1 MTQPPSGWQPPQQPP
16 PSEDGQPPQVPHQ
29 QSASDQEP
37 PTTPVSATPSAE
49 QPAAQA
55 ADQPAPAAAAPAAEP
70 PTTPMPSAQP
80 ASQPAEPAVLPTE
93 STAPATEPVVHPT
106 EPVAPPTEPVV
117 HPTEPVA
124 PATESVAQPTEPV
137 VPAAEPPTT
146 PMPADPQ
153 AEPPTTAFPPPPAW
167 TQQPPVPEQG
177 WPQQPGWQ
185 PPQQQPGWPPQQGWP
200 QQPPHPQQG
209 WPQQPGWPA
218 QPQPQQAGFPPQPQ
232 QAGFPP
238 QPQQAGFPPQPQ
250 QPGFPPQQPGY
261 PPQQGWPQQ
270 PQPGWQAPMA
280 PQPMPPAPPREPKKT
295 DRLAVALA
303 NASFLSIGYF
313 MMRRAAFGVLTLLV
327 SFILLF
333 FVVPSVHTVLIEIVA
348 VLWWLAMIAHG
359 YFLAKGPVEPATQ
372 LRQRI
377 VGGAAAAVVLLVLG
391 LLRVQAGSIGQ
402 TVDDAQ
408 ASGDCKHA
416 MESLDK
422 VWLGLRMA
430 DAPLAA
436 EGDDTVKACR
446 QLTEAGETLTSG
458 VTEADVTELNTGF
471 NQINT
476 VLATLPGHEKMA
488 DAVVDKFMTQL
499 PAKDGCDTA
508 TIMDWLAKRPK
519 TNNTLDRTTELVAKQ
534 EPAALLSC
542 GDSFMA
548 ASEWTDAKGV
558 YQHLIDAYPND
569 GGKAKAQAG
578 IARANLQLEL
588 KTVKEKL
595 ATGSGSSTPTYCGS
609 PSKYSAAKPYGKG
622 TNRAL
627 FYGNSGQS
635 GRLPK
640 GWSASDVT
648 NATLVVCIGADTQ
661 GASVQTC
668 SYRSNYG
675 SGPSYKV
682 TFHKVKVSVKAIEIR
697 TGRVVYNTTMQFG
710 GSSCP
715 ETVHY
720 QSTFGTDLGPPRHMD
735 VDVKSAD
742 VKAQFQKLIVK

>member
-1 MTQPPSGWQPPQQPP
+1 M
-16 PSEDGQPPQVPHQ
+16 
-29 QSASDQEP
+29 
-37 PTTPVSATPSAE
+37 
-49 QPAAQA
+49 
-55 ADQPAPAAAAPAAEP
+55 
-70 PTTPMPSAQP
+70 
-80 ASQPAEPAVLPTE
+80 
-93 STAPATEPVVHPT
+93 
-106 EPVAPPTEPVV
+106 APP
-117 HPTEPVA
+117 
-124 PATESVAQPTEPV
+124 
-137 VPAAEPPTT
+137 
-146 PMPADPQ
+146 M
-153 AEPPTTAFPPPPAW
+153 PPPP
-167 TQQPPVPEQG
+167 PK
-177 WPQQPGWQ
+177 
-185 PPQQQPGWPPQQGWP
+185 
-200 QQPPHPQQG
+200 
-209 WPQQPGWPA
+209 
-218 QPQPQQAGFPPQPQ
+218 
-232 QAGFPP
+232 
-238 QPQQAGFPPQPQ
+238 
-250 QPGFPPQQPGY
+250 
-261 PPQQGWPQQ
+261 
-270 PQPGWQAPMA
+270 
-280 PQPMPPAPPREPKKT
+280 EPKKA
-295 DRLAVALA
+295 DKIAVAIA

-313 MMRRAAFGVLTLLV
+313 MMRRVGLGLITLLA

-333 FVVPSVHTVLIEIVA
+333 FVVPSVHTVLIEIVV
-348 VLWWLAMIAHG
+348 VLWWAAMIAHG
-359 YFLAKGPVEPATQ
+359 YFLAKGPVEPAAR

-402 TVDDAQ
+402 TVTDAK

-458 VTEADVTELNTGF
+458 VTEADITELNTGF

-519 TNNTLDRTTELVAKQ
+519 TSNTLDRTADLVPQQ

-548 ASEWTDAKGV
+548 LSAWTDARGV

-569 GGKAKAQAG
+569 AGKAKAQEG
-578 IARANLQLEL
+578 IAKANLQIEL

-595 ATGSGSSTPTYCGS
+595 ATGSGSSNPTYCSS

-635 GRLPK
+635 GVLPK
-640 GWSASDVT
+640 TWSAGDVT
-648 NATLVVCIGADTQ
+648 NATLVVCIGADAQ
-661 GASVQTC
+661 GSSVQTC

-697 TGRVVYNTTMQFG
+697 TARVVYSGTMQFG
-710 GSSCP
+710 GSACP

-720 QSTFGTDLGPPRHMD
+720 QSAFGTDLGPPRHMD
-735 VDVKSAD
+735 VDVSKSD
-742 VKAQFQKLIVK
+742 VTKQFQKLIVK